1 MFAGC
6 THCDGLHFFA
16 ARWCEPQSGGDCNC
30 DEQISERH
38 RNALPLPGG
47 EGRGEGARKHILPV
61 PSRSVAAM
69 KSEPTIPAVTQLGLA
84 GKVAR
89 TFINSKL
96 TPLII
101 IASVLLGAFAVVML
115 PREEEP
121 QIKVPM
127 VDVMVVMPGFSAK
140 EVEERAT
147 RPMEKLLWEIPG
159 VEYIYSTSRPGESL
173 VIVRFKVGEDMER
186 SIVKLNQK
194 LQQNFD
200 RIPHGVSS
208 PLIKAKSIDDVPILA
223 LTFHSARYDH
233 LTLRRL
239 VAQVDDAV
247 KQVPLV
253 AETTLIGGAMRQV
266 RVLLDPAKLASR
278 NLSPA
283 GLVPML
289 RQANKQFAA
298 GGLTSENKEVVI
310 ETGAFLQS
318 AEDVGNVVVG
328 VYGGKPVYLRE
339 VADITDGA
347 EEPSQYVLFGAG
359 AAARSADW
367 QSAVSPIGN
376 RQSAESPAASG
387 ALAPSAGCQP
397 AKQQTGSLRYA
408 EEPAIT
414 LSIAKRPGA
423 NAIAVAHDVLRKVET
438 LKGREIPADVSV
450 SITRNYGE
458 TAAEKSNELLLH
470 MGIAVVGVMALIWLT
485 LGWRE
490 SGIVGV
496 AIPATLALTLLVFY
510 LYGFTL
516 NRITLFAL
524 IFSIGILVDDAIVVV
539 ENIVR
544 HFHLAHNKG
553 RDWSTIAVEAVGE
566 VGNPTILATFAV
578 IAAVLPMAFV
588 GGLMGPYMRPIPIGS
603 SAAMFWSMLIAFI
616 VTPWASIRILR
627 WGKKYSRLTEGSPRA
642 AEAGHVHL
650 HSEHPEDFFT
660 KLYRRFMGPMIAQ
673 AKWRWIF
680 LASIVGLLL
689 VAMALVGIGWV
700 KVKMLPFDNK
710 SEFQIILNMPEGSAL
725 ERTAQAAREIAAAV
739 RTEPEVTDYQIYAG
753 VSSPFNFNGLVR
765 HYFMRR
771 GANVADIQVNLVSK
785 SERKAQSHDI
795 AKRVRPRVAE
805 IAAKFGAR
813 VAVAEVPPG
822 PPVLQTLVA
831 EVYGPNEES
840 RHALARKVIEIFKRT
855 PGVVD
860 TDWYIED
867 DQPKTRFVIDKEK
880 AALHGISAETISQ
893 TLAIAVG
900 GQSVDLLHVP
910 REKEDVNI
918 VLELPRSSR
927 TTPEELLALRVR
939 SGDANALPEP
949 GSATGTPPLIP
960 LRELVTMER
969 TITDKSIYH
978 KNLMPVSYV
987 IGDVAGVIESP
998 VYAIQAMNKA
1008 IAKLDARE
1016 FGGAP
1021 STVSAR
1027 TVKNPEHAEA
1037 VLGAPIKIF
1046 NAVQPFTDHEPAVKW
1061 DGEWHITIEVFRD
1074 LGTAFAACLVLI
1086 YVLMVGWFR
1095 SFLTPMI
1102 VMMAIPFSLVGIMPA
1117 HGAMGAFFTATSM
1130 IGFMAGAGIVV
1141 RNSIILVDFI
1151 EQRVREGMPL
1161 AEAVVD
1167 AGAVRFRP
1175 MLLTAMAV
1183 VVGASVILADPIFQG
1198 LAISLMAGE
1207 VASLLISRMA
1217 VPVLYF
1223 MAFNRKTVAREL

>member
-1 MFAGC
+1 MTTPPPPLGIAG
-6 THCDGLHFFA
+6 
-16 ARWCEPQSGGDCNC
+16 R
-30 DEQISERH
+30 
-38 RNALPLPGG
+38 
-47 EGRGEGARKHILPV
+47 
-61 PSRSVAAM
+61 
-69 KSEPTIPAVTQLGLA
+69 
-84 GKVAR
+84 VAR

-96 TPLII
+96 TPLIV

-127 VDVMVVMPGFSAK
+127 VDVMVAMPGFSAK

-159 VEYIYSTSRPGESL
+159 VEYIYSTSKPGESL

-194 LQQNFD
+194 LEQNFD
-200 RIPHGVSS
+200 RIPHGVTA

-253 AETTLIGGAMRQV
+253 AETTIIGGALRQV

-283 GLVPML
+283 GLIPML

-310 ETGAFLQS
+310 ETGAFLQN

-328 VYGGKPVYLRE
+328 VFGGKPVYLRE
-339 VADITDGA
+339 VAEITDGA
-347 EEPSQYVLFGAG
+347 EEPSQYVLFGVGSAG
-359 AAARSADW
+359 ILPAS
-367 QSAVSPIGN
+367 SGGI
-376 RQSAESPAASG
+376 PAASRNAELG
-387 ALAPSAGCQP
+387 SSVNPQA
-397 AKQQTGSLRYA
+397 GSLRYA
-408 EEPAIT
+408 EEPAVT
-414 LSIAKRPGA
+414 LAIAKRPGA
-423 NAIAVAHDVLRKVET
+423 NAIAVAHAVLRKVES

-450 SITRNYGE
+450 AITRNYGE

-470 MGIAVVGVMALIWLT
+470 MGIAVVGVMVLIWLT

-544 HFHLAHNKG
+544 HFHLPQNKG

-616 VTPWASIRILR
+616 VTPWASVRILR
-627 WGKKYSRLTEGSPRA
+627 WGGKYKMVTDSPTELPTPALSSQRGEG
-642 AEAGHVHL
+642 EASAPHL

-673 AKWRWIF
+673 ARWRWIF
-680 LASIVGLLL
+680 LASIVALLFA
-689 VAMALVGIGWV
+689 AMALVGIGWV

-725 ERTAQAAREIAAAV
+725 ERTTQAARDIAAAV
-739 RTEPEVTDYQIYAG
+739 RTEPEVTDYEIYAG
-753 VSSPFNFNGLVR
+753 VASPFNFNGLVR

-771 GANVADIQVNLVSK
+771 GANVADIQVNLVPK
-785 SERKAQSHDI
+785 GERKAQSHDI

-805 IAAKFGAR
+805 IAKKFGAR

-831 EVYGPNEES
+831 EIYGPTEEA
-840 RHALARKVIEIFKRT
+840 RHALARRTIEIFQST
-855 PGVVD
+855 EGVVD
-860 TDWYIED
+860 TDWYIEE
-867 DQPKTRFVIDKEK
+867 DQPKMRFVIDKEK

-918 VLELPRSSR
+918 VLEIPRASR

-949 GSATGTPPLIP
+949 GSATGAPPLIP

-978 KNLMPVSYV
+978 KNLMPVTYV

-998 VYAIQAMNKA
+998 VYAIQKMNA
-1008 IAKLDARE
+1008 VIGNLDARE
-1016 FGGAP
+1016 FNDWGAHGLRVP
-1021 STVSAR
+1021 QLPPAGA
-1027 TVKNPEHAEA
+1027 HA
-1037 VLGAPIKIF
+1037 LPIKIY
-1046 NAVQPFTDHEPAVKW
+1046 NARQPFTDQAPAIKW

-1151 EQRVREGMPL
+1151 EQRLREGMPL

-1217 VPVLYF
+1217 VPVLYY
-1223 MAFNRKTVAREL
+1223 MAYSRTRTKS